1 MAWDRSKHLDQQ
13 RIELRRKTEMR
24 LAELIESGDE
34 EGYVALIKSANPNV
48 TPELLVSLIE
58 QFRQRRRQNASGRL
72 S

>member
-1 MAWDRSKHLDQQ
+1 
-13 RIELRRKTEMR
+13 

-34 EGYVALIKSANPNV
+34 EGYVALVKSASPNV

-58 QFRQRRRQNASGRL
+58 QFRERGLQNASGKP

>member
-1 MAWDRSKHLDQQ
+1 MTWERNKHLDQQ
-13 RIELRRKTEMR
+13 RIELRRKTEKR

-34 EGYVALIKSANPNV
+34 EGYVALVKSANPSV

-58 QFRQRRRQNASGRL
+58 QFRERRRQNASGRP